1 MKLQSKGDDDVENQ
15 PYPKKRARKR
25 DPIMNSIKNDTNIV
39 LTLLESATR
48 FLFRRLS
55 LPSILTL
62 LPGRLGQN
70 KIEVPLVY
78 ILSVT
83 LSAVVVPS
91 ITWGLLVAF
100 FGVYLALGMVFM
112 EEYDDLDN
120 DFDTSYNTNNQ
131 FDTDR
136 GGDEY
141 NGIIPLAAFTGA
153 VASAAL
159 LSPQGF
165 VSTNDS
171 FSLVSPVAVISLV
184 LGVLAILMGTRDTKD
199 DELRLEEKDARK
211 RIIREEKR
219 QMNLWDD
226 EIKRNSDR
234 TQNHDE

>member
-1 MKLQSKGDDDVENQ
+1 
-15 PYPKKRARKR
+15 
-25 DPIMNSIKNDTNIV
+25 
-39 LTLLESATR
+39 
-48 FLFRRLS
+48 
-55 LPSILTL
+55 
-62 LPGRLGQN
+62 
-70 KIEVPLVY
+70 
-78 ILSVT
+78 
-83 LSAVVVPS
+83 
-91 ITWGLLVAF
+91 
-100 FGVYLALGMVFM
+100 MVFM

-184 LGVLAILMGTRDTKD
+184 LGVLAILMGTRDTED